1 MGKRLSE
8 EENVS
13 SYKRSFEKKLLLDLL
28 ALVLG
33 ELHQLMGD
41 RPSYLQFEL
50 LSHFSLDDTLLK
62 NGISA

>member
-1 MGKRLSE
+1 MGKRRSE

-50 LSHFSLDDTLLK
+50 LSRFSLDDTLLK